1 MSIAGRTLRATVL
14 RPGRVWRVPWGIARG
29 LRFEVQARAPLH
41 TYLGTAEIELAGS
54 IRELARP
61 GTRCFDVG
69 GDSAYYALLLA
80 RLTGAGVVSFEFDP
94 GAIARMERNLAL
106 NPELAGRVEIV
117 PAYVAHERVASPRA
131 ETLDVLIAEG
141 EVFEPDLLKIDVEGA
156 EAGVLA
162 GARELLRS
170 RRPHVIIETHSRA
183 LEEECLRSLREA
195 GYETPRIIDPR
206 RWLPERRGEGHNRWI
221 VAPGAPA
228 RESGPGAPGDARS
241 TGGIGAPAG

>member
-14 RPGRVWRVPWGIARG
+14 RPGRTWRVPWGIARG

-94 GAIARMERNLAL
+94 EAIGRMERNLAL
-106 NPELAGRVEIV
+106 NPGLAGLVEIV
-117 PAYVAHERVASPRA
+117 PAYVAHERVGSPRA
-131 ETLDVLIAEG
+131 ETLDLLIAEG

-162 GARELLRS
+162 GARELLGS

-183 LEEECLRSLREA
+183 LEEECLGSLREA

-221 VAPGAPA
+221 VARGATSKRETGAPA
-228 RESGPGAPGDARS
+228 AETR
-241 TGGIGAPAG
+241 APAG